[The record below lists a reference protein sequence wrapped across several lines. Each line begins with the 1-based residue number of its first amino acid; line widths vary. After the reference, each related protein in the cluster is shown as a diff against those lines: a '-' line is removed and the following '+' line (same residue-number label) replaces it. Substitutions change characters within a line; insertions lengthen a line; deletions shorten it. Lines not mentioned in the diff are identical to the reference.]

1 MDITGRQ
8 KKLLTILLMGLV
20 SLVVDRTILRPG
32 GGPNAASADALH
44 PSDQS
49 VPLTDNI
56 PVLAEEQESSMA
68 ERLTAVWPAAGTD
81 FTQMR
86 DPFSLPASW
95 SDNGDGRDR
104 EGLDATATF
113 IGTHRLTAV
122 VIDGRES
129 YAVLDDR
136 FFVPG
141 QSVDGFVLLS
151 VGDRSAVFERD
162 GRRITLELVDE

>member
-1 MDITGRQ
+1 
-8 KKLLTILLMGLV
+8 
-20 SLVVDRTILRPG
+20 
-32 GGPNAASADALH
+32 
-44 PSDQS
+44 
-49 VPLTDNI
+49 
-56 PVLAEEQESSMA
+56 
-68 ERLTAVWPAAGTD
+68 
-81 FTQMR
+81 MR

-95 SDNGDGRDR
+95 PDNGDGSGGK
-104 EGLDATATF
+104 GLDAAATF

-136 FFVPG
+136 FLVPG